1 MRAAAAAALIKVISN
16 FRCLR
21 LTDFLVC
28 VSLSFL
34 CDSFRQT
41 IAAGALYKC
50 GKSIHLLE
58 SAVWGKL

>member
-28 VSLSFL
+28 VCRFYV
-34 CDSFRQT
+34 
-41 IAAGALYKC
+41 IALDEQ
-50 GKSIHLLE
+50 LLLVRCINVE
-58 SAVWGKL
+58 NRFIV